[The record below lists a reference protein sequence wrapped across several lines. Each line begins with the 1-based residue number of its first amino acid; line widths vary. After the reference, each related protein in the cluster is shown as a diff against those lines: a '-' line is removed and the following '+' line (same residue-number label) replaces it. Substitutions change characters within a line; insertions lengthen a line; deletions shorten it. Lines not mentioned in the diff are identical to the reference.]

1 VEASLSLNKTGYV
14 PGEPIV
20 FDILVDNQS
29 DYRINQVELILT
41 QVKYVVL
48 SYDNVQSPDY
58 INFNPGNGQKPSWTK
73 ALPSKND
80 KADKSPPVK
89 MTKRTKALP

>member
-41 QVKYVVL
+41 QVKYIVL
-48 SYDNVQSPDY
+48 SYDNVQSPNNTNLNPVQKKKDITIY
-58 INFNPGNGQKPSWTK
+58 IG
-73 ALPSKND
+73 
-80 KADKSPPVK
+80 
-89 MTKRTKALP
+89 